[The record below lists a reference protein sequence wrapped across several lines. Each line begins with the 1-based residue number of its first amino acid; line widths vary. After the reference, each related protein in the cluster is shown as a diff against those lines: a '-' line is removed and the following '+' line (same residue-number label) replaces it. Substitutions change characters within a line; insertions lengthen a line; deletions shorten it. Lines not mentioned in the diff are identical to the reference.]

1 MHVDLHPHQQE
12 IFEDETRFKAVA
24 AGRRFGKSYLA
35 ALTLFVEAAKD
46 EKQMP
51 DGEVRSLALEEVYYI
66 APTYEQ
72 GKKIL
77 WPLLK
82 QIGEDLIDKKYENTG
97 TLILKNGRRISIK
110 GADRPDSLRGVGLS
124 YVVLDEYAFM
134 KEEVWD
140 MIVEPALAWSQGGA
154 LFIGTPAGKNHF
166 YKTWCMGNLKEGEGF
181 SMDGDKYQY
190 SPEYK
195 SWQFKTLDSP
205 FISQEEVEKKKV
217 RLSKERFSQEYEA
230 SFESGGG
237 LFLKGDMFSVLE
249 HEPSDG
255 DYYICCDLAGFEKAE
270 QGRRV
275 ERRSDH
281 AIAVVKAHEHGWYVK
296 KIEFGRWDVR
306 ECALRLVRA
315 YHRYRPVKF
324 GIEKTI
330 SMSAVLPYM
339 QDEMNR
345 LGIYFNVEPLSHGN
359 QKKEERIEW
368 ALSGRAEKGRVQL
381 EDDSKLKDS
390 EKWIEAFIS
399 QAEDFPSPIAK
410 NDMLDA
416 LSYIDQIAIPF
427 YDGPDC
433 IDEWVPLDD
442 MVAY

>member
-1 MHVDLHPHQQE
+1 MHVDLHPHQQN
-12 IFEDETRFKAVA
+12 IFEDDTRFKVVA

-35 ALTLFVEAAKD
+35 ALLLFVEAAKD
-46 EKQMP
+46 FKTMP
-51 DGEVRSLALEEVYYI
+51 DGEIKSLALEEVYYV

-82 QIGEDLIDKKYENTG
+82 QIGQDLIEKKYENTG
-97 TLILKNGRRISIK
+97 TLTLKNGRRISIK

-124 YVVLDEYAFM
+124 YAVLDEYAFM

-166 YKTWCMGNLKEGEGF
+166 YKMWCLGNLLPDEGF
-181 SMDGDKYQY
+181 KMDGDAYDY

-205 FISQEEVEKKKV
+205 FIAQEEIEKKKK
-217 RLSKERFSQEYEA
+217 RLSRERFAQEYEA

-237 LFLKGDMFSVLE
+237 LFLKGDMFPILE
-249 HEPSDG
+249 FEPEGG
-255 DYYICCDLAGFEKAE
+255 DYYICADLAGFEKAE

-281 AIAVVKAHEHGWYVK
+281 AIAIVKSHPDGWYVK

-315 YHRYRPVKF
+315 YHRYRPVRF

-330 SMSAVLPYM
+330 SMGAVLPYM

-345 LGIYFNVEPLSHGN
+345 IGIYFNVEGLPHGN
-359 QKKEERIEW
+359 TKKEERIEW
-368 ALSGRAEKGRVQL
+368 ALSGRAEKGRIQL
-381 EDDSKLKDS
+381 ADDSDLPES
-390 EKWIEAFIS
+390 ERWIKSFIG

-416 LSYIDQIAIPF
+416 LSYIDKVAIP
-427 YDGPDC
+427 YYEGPDC
-433 IDEWVPLDD
+433 VDTWEPLDD

>member
-12 IFEDETRFKAVA
+12 IFDDDTRFKVVS

-35 ALTLFVEAAKD
+35 ALTLFVEASKD
-46 EKQMP
+46 TKTMP
-51 DGEVRSLALEEVYYI
+51 DGEVRSLALEEVYYV

-82 QIGEDLIDKKYENTG
+82 QLGEDLIMKKYENTG
-97 TLILKNGRRISIK
+97 TLTLLNGRRISIK

-124 YVVLDEYAFM
+124 YCVLDEYAFM

-140 MIVEPALAWSQGGA
+140 IIVEPALAWSQGGA

-166 YKTWCMGNLKEGEGF
+166 YKTWALGNLTEGDGF
-181 SMDGDKYQY
+181 DMDGQHYEY

-205 FISQEEVEKKKV
+205 FISDEEVNKKRS
-217 RLSKERFSQEYEA
+217 RLSKARFAQEYEA

-237 LFLKGDMFSVLE
+237 AFLRREQFTIVD
-249 HEPSDG
+249 HEPQDG
-255 DYYICCDLAGFEKAE
+255 DYYICADLAGFETAE

-281 AIAVVKAHEHGWYVK
+281 SISIVKVHELGWCIK

-306 ECALRLVRA
+306 ETALRLVRA
-315 YHRYRPVKF
+315 YHRHRPVKF

-330 SMSAVLPYM
+330 SMGAVLPYM

-345 LGIYFNVEPLSHGN
+345 IGIYFNVEPLSHGN
-359 QKKEERIEW
+359 QRKNERIEW
-368 ALSGRAEKGRVQL
+368 ALSGRAEKGRIQL
-381 EDDSKLKDS
+381 LNDVDTNDP
-390 EKWIEAFIS
+390 WIEEFLR

-410 NDMLDA
+410 NDMLDST
-416 LSYIDQIAIPF
+416 SYVDQIAIPF
-427 YDGPDC
+427 YDGPSC
-433 IDEWVPLDD
+433 LDEWEPLDD
-442 MVAY
+442 MAAY